1 MKAYPGNLEQICE
14 AMAYSGNAEHRM
26 GTGALWNPFQ
36 TSGLLLE
43 CKCVLFLATNFVVT
57 DYSSHRK
64 LIQVPINLI
73 PQEPHIFERYLVCLK
88 VLPITELSVRV

>member
-1 MKAYPGNLEQICE
+1 MRLWLIQVMLNTGW
-14 AMAYSGNAEHRM
+14 